1 MLEETVFGDKGI
13 PVASDRI
20 NYLQKLTLSQSTI
33 LWMQTSTEPQKQFQK
48 VKLEQF

>member
-1 MLEETVFGDKGI
+1 MLEETVFGYKGI

-33 LWMQTSTEPQKQFQK
+33 SVDADFNRNQI
-48 VKLEQF
+48 